1 MRNDA
6 LAKRTVI
13 PVSQPASEEEDS
25 PKQILSGSIHPV
37 RGFATFSEAPQR
49 ARTLTMNPL
58 VRSKTS

>member
-25 PKQILSGSIHPV
+25 PKQIRSGSIHPV
-37 RGFATFSEAPQR
+37 RGFGNVFGGSSAS
-49 ARTLTMNPL
+49 
-58 VRSKTS
+58 